1 MDWNRIMRNGN
12 IPESPGREE
21 AATMI
26 RYRAVFREKKTGLE
40 TIEIIEAMSLHGA
53 MRKIKSRSKVLFSLT
68 ECDDQC

>member
-40 TIEIIEAMSLHGA
+40 TVEIIEAMSLHGA
-53 MRKIKSRSKVLFSLT
+53 MRKIKSRSKVLFSLIK
-68 ECDDQC
+68 CDDQC

>member
-1 MDWNRIMRNGN
+1 MNWGKIMRDGN

-21 AATMI
+21 ASRMV

-40 TIEIIEAMSLHGA
+40 TVEIIEAMSLHGA
-53 MRKIKSRSKVLFSLT
+53 MRKIKSRIKALHSLV

>member
-1 MDWNRIMRNGN
+1 MDWGKIMRDGS

-21 AATMI
+21 ASKMI

-40 TIEIIEAMSLHGA
+40 TVEIIEAMSLHGA
-53 MRKIKSRSKVLFSLT
+53 MRKIKSRIKALHSLV

>member
-1 MDWNRIMRNGN
+1 MDWNTIMRNGN

-21 AATMI
+21 AAKMI

-40 TIEIIEAMSLHGA
+40 TVEIIEAMSLHGA
-53 MRKIKSRSKVLFSLT
+53 IRKIKSRSKVLFSLT

>member
-1 MDWNRIMRNGN
+1 MRNGN

-21 AATMI
+21 AAKMI

-40 TIEIIEAMSLHGA
+40 TVEIIEAMSLHGA
-53 MRKIKSRSKVLFSLT
+53 ARKIKSRIQVLFSLT

>member
-1 MDWNRIMRNGN
+1 MDWNTIMRNGN

-40 TIEIIEAMSLHGA
+40 TVEIIEAMSLHGA
-53 MRKIKSRSKVLFSLT
+53 MRKIKSRSKVLFSLI
-68 ECDDQC
+68 ECDEQC